1 MSKTVL
7 IGSQWGDEGKGKI
20 IDVLTAN
27 ADWVVRYQG
36 GNNAGH
42 TVEIGDQKYVLHL
55 TPSGI
60 LRESCKCVIGNG
72 LVVDLIGLMGELT
85 ELEERG
91 IKLKD
96 RLFISDRAHMV
107 LQYHKELDGAK
118 EGNLEEGK
126 KIGTTKRG
134 IGPAYSDKA
143 ERTGLRLGDILEPDF
158 AELVR
163 ERATTKNAI
172 LESMG
177 ATPLDID
184 ELIANIQV
192 AADYLRPFICDTI
205 PLLHAAVQNDDEI
218 LFEGAQGV
226 MLDVDFG
233 TYPFVTSSS
242 TGAGGAPAGSGVPPN
257 AIDRVVGIVKAY
269 TTRVGEGPFPT
280 ELHDE
285 MGAHIAKVGNEFGA
299 TTGRPRRCGWF
310 DAVVARYAVM
320 TGGINEWALMKLDVL
335 DAVETIQV
343 CVGYEVDG
351 ERIDTVPASIRKLER
366 CKPIYESFKGW
377 NTPTT
382 ECTTWDEL
390 PEQAQKYIQYV
401 EEITGAKVAILSV
414 GPKRS
419 STLLLDR

>member
-60 LRESCKCVIGNG
+60 LREECKCVIGNG
-72 LVVDLIGLMGELT
+72 LVVDIIGLMGELT
-85 ELEERG
+85 ELVERG
-91 IKLKD
+91 IKLD
-96 RLFISDRAHMV
+96 GRLYISDRAHIV
-107 LQYHKELDGAK
+107 LQYHKMVDGAK
-118 EGNLEEGK
+118 EGKAGEGK
-126 KIGTTKRG
+126 KIGTTQRG
-134 IGPAYSDKA
+134 IGPAYMDKA
-143 ERTGLRLGDILEPDF
+143 DRIGLRLGDILEADF
-158 AELVR
+158 LDMVRKQAE
-163 ERATTKNAI
+163 TKNEI
-172 LESMG
+172 LKRMG
-177 ATPLDID
+177 AEPLDID
-184 ELIANIQV
+184 TYLPQV
-192 AADYLRPFICDTI
+192 QEAADYLRPFICDTI
-205 PLLHAAVQNDDEI
+205 PLLHEAVQNDDEI

-257 AIDRVVGIVKAY
+257 AIDRVIGIVKAY

-280 ELHDE
+280 ELKDE
-285 MGAHIAKVGNEFGA
+285 MGAHIAKVGHEFGA

-310 DAVVARYAVM
+310 DAVIARYSAMV
-320 TGGINEWALMKLDVL
+320 GGINEWALMKLDVL
-335 DAVETIQV
+335 DAVEVIKV
-343 CVGYEVDG
+343 CVAYEVDG
-351 ERIDTVPASIRKLER
+351 ERITNVPASIRRLER
-366 CKPIYESFKGW
+366 CKPIYEEFKGW
-377 NTPTT
+377 NCPTT
-382 ECTTWDEL
+382 ECTSWDEL
-390 PEQAQKYIQYV
+390 PEQAKKYVAYL
-401 EEITGAKVAILSV
+401 EELTGVKVAILSV

>member
-1 MSKTVL
+1 MSRTVL

-27 ADWVVRYQG
+27 VDWVVRYQG

-60 LRESCKCVIGNG
+60 LRDNCKCVIGNG
-72 LVVDLIGLMGELT
+72 LVVDIIGLMDELT
-85 ELEERG
+85 DLAKRG
-91 IKLKD
+91 IEFGD
-96 RLFISDRAHMV
+96 RLFISDRAHIV

-118 EGNLEEGK
+118 EGQLGDDK
-126 KIGTTKRG
+126 KIGTTQRG
-134 IGPAYSDKA
+134 IGPAYSDKVN
-143 ERTGLRLGDILEPDF
+143 RTGLRIGDILEDDF
-158 AELVR
+158 LDQVKTQAQ
-163 ERATTKNAI
+163 TKNEELAC
-172 LESMG
+172 MG
-177 ATPLDID
+177 AKPLDID
-184 ELIANIQV
+184 ELLV
-192 AADYLRPFICDTI
+192 TVKEAADYLRPFICDTV
-205 PLLHAAVQNDDEI
+205 PLLHEAVVNDDEI

-233 TYPFVTSSS
+233 TYPFVTSSN
-242 TGAGGAPAGSGVPPN
+242 TGAGGAPAGSGIPPN

-269 TTRVGEGPFPT
+269 TTRVGGGPFPT

-310 DAVVARYAVM
+310 DGVVARYSAMV
-320 TGGINEWALMKLDVL
+320 GGINEWALMKLDVL
-335 DAVETIQV
+335 DAVETIRV
-343 CVGYEVDG
+343 CVAYECDG
-351 ERIDTVPASIRKLER
+351 ERLDSVPASIRKLER
-366 CKPIYESFKGW
+366 CVPVYEDFKGW

-382 ECTTWDEL
+382 GCTSWDEL
-390 PEQAQKYIQYV
+390 PEQARKYVQYL
-401 EEITGAKVAILSV
+401 EDLTGVKVSILSV
-414 GPKRS
+414 GPQRS

>member
-72 LVVDLIGLMGELT
+72 LVVDMIGLMSELQ
-85 ELEERG
+85 ELVERG
-91 IKLKD
+91 IKLD
-96 RLFISDRAHMV
+96 GRLFISDRAHIV

-118 EGNLEEGK
+118 EGKLEEGT

-134 IGPAYSDKA
+134 IGPAYMDKA
-143 ERTGLRLGDILEPDF
+143 DRTGLRLGDILEADF
-158 AELVR
+158 LDMVKARAEI
-163 ERATTKNAI
+163 KNEI
-172 LESMG
+172 LTSMG
-177 ATPLDID
+177 AAPLDI
-184 ELIANIQV
+184 ETLLAEVKV

-205 PLLHAAVQNDDEI
+205 PLLHEAVQNDDEI

-257 AIDRVVGIVKAY
+257 AIDRVIGIIKAY

-285 MGAHIAKVGNEFGA
+285 MGMHIAKVGREFGA

-310 DAVVARYAVM
+310 DAVIARYSAMV
-320 TGGINEWALMKLDVL
+320 GGINKWALMKLDVL
-335 DAVETIQV
+335 DAIETIKV
-343 CVGYEVDG
+343 CVAYEVDG
-351 ERIDTVPASIRKLER
+351 ERITNVPASIRKLER
-366 CKPIYESFKGW
+366 CKPVYEDFKGW
-377 NTPTT
+377 NCPTT
-382 ECTTWDEL
+382 ECTSWDEL
-390 PEQAQKYIQYV
+390 PEQAKKYVAYL
-401 EEITGAKVAILSV
+401 EELTGVKVSILSV

>member
-1 MSKTVL
+1 MSRTVL

-27 ADWVVRYQG
+27 ANWVVRYQG

-72 LVVDLIGLMGELT
+72 LVVDIIGLVSELQ
-85 ELEERG
+85 ELVDRG
-91 IKLKD
+91 IKLED

-107 LQYHKELDGAK
+107 LPYHKELDGAK
-118 EGNLEEGK
+118 EGKLEEGK

-143 ERTGLRLGDILEPDF
+143 DRCGLRLGDILEADF
-158 AELVR
+158 LDMV
-163 ERATTKNAI
+163 RATTATKNTI
-172 LESMG
+172 LQEMG
-177 ATPLDID
+177 AAPLDID
-184 ELIANIQV
+184 AMLVEVKA

-205 PLLHAAVQNDDEI
+205 PLLHEAVQNNDEI

-280 ELHDE
+280 ELFDD
-285 MGAHIAKVGNEFGA
+285 MGMHIAKVGHEFGA

-310 DAVVARYAVM
+310 DAVIARYSAM
-320 TGGINEWALMKLDVL
+320 IGGINEWALMKLDVL
-335 DAVETIQV
+335 DAVETIKV
-343 CVGYEVDG
+343 CVAYEVDG
-351 ERIDTVPASIRKLER
+351 ERIENVPASIRKLER
-366 CKPIYESFKGW
+366 CKPIYEEFEGW
-377 NTPTT
+377 NCPTT
-382 ECTTWDEL
+382 ECTCWEEL
-390 PEQAQKYIQYV
+390 PEQARKYV
-401 EEITGAKVAILSV
+401 EYLEGLTGVKVSILSV
-414 GPKRS
+414 GPKRA

>member
-1 MSKTVL
+1 MSRTVL

-27 ADWVVRYQG
+27 VDWVVRYQG

-60 LRESCKCVIGNG
+60 LRDNCKCVIGNG
-72 LVVDLIGLMGELT
+72 LVVDIIGLMDELT
-85 ELEERG
+85 DLAKRG
-91 IKLKD
+91 IEFGD
-96 RLFISDRAHMV
+96 RLFISDRAHIV

-118 EGNLEEGK
+118 EGQLGDDK
-126 KIGTTKRG
+126 KIGTTQRG
-134 IGPAYSDKA
+134 IGPAYSDKVN
-143 ERTGLRLGDILEPDF
+143 RTGLRIGDILEDDF
-158 AELVR
+158 LDQVKT
-163 ERATTKNAI
+163 RAQTKNEELAC
-172 LESMG
+172 MG
-177 ATPLDID
+177 AKPLDID
-184 ELIANIQV
+184 ELLV
-192 AADYLRPFICDTI
+192 TVKEAADYLRPFICDTV
-205 PLLHAAVQNDDEI
+205 PLLHEAVVNDDEI

-233 TYPFVTSSS
+233 TYPFVTSSN
-242 TGAGGAPAGSGVPPN
+242 TGAGGAPAGSGIPPN

-269 TTRVGEGPFPT
+269 TTRVGGGPFPT

-310 DAVVARYAVM
+310 DGVVARYSAMV
-320 TGGINEWALMKLDVL
+320 GGINEWALMKLDVL
-335 DAVETIQV
+335 DAVETIRV
-343 CVGYEVDG
+343 CVAYECDG
-351 ERIDTVPASIRKLER
+351 ERLDSVPASIRKLER
-366 CKPIYESFKGW
+366 CVPVYEDFKGW

-382 ECTTWDEL
+382 GCTSWDEL
-390 PEQAQKYIQYV
+390 PEQARKYVQYL
-401 EEITGAKVAILSV
+401 EDLTGVKVSILSV
-414 GPKRS
+414 GPQRS

>member
-72 LVVDLIGLMGELT
+72 LVVDIIGLMGELQ
-85 ELEERG
+85 ELVERG
-91 IKLKD
+91 IKLDD
-96 RLFISDRAHMV
+96 RLFISDRAHIV

-118 EGNLEEGK
+118 EGKLEEGK

-134 IGPAYSDKA
+134 IGPAYMDKA
-143 ERTGLRLGDILEPDF
+143 DRTGLRLGDILEADF
-158 AELVR
+158 LDIVKAQAE
-163 ERATTKNAI
+163 TKNEI
-172 LESMG
+172 LKEMG
-177 ATPLDID
+177 AEPLDI
-184 ELIANIQV
+184 EILLAETKE

-205 PLLHAAVQNDDEI
+205 PLLHEAVQNDDEI

-280 ELHDE
+280 ELFDD
-285 MGAHIAKVGNEFGA
+285 MGMHIAKVGHEFGA

-310 DAVVARYAVM
+310 DAVIARYSAMV
-320 TGGINEWALMKLDVL
+320 GGINEWALMKLDVL
-335 DAVETIQV
+335 DAVETIKV
-343 CVGYEVDG
+343 CVAYEVDG
-351 ERIDTVPASIRKLER
+351 ERITNVPASIRKLER
-366 CKPIYESFKGW
+366 CKPIYEEFKGW
-377 NTPTT
+377 NCPTT
-382 ECTTWDEL
+382 ECTSWDEL
-390 PEQAQKYIQYV
+390 PEQAQKYV
-401 EEITGAKVAILSV
+401 AHLEELTGVKVALLSV

-419 STLLLDR
+419 STLVLDR